1 MKGGGIVAGEGGESM
16 TADAEEGGD
25 GADVV
30 DTADDLQEE
39 GLTCSGLDKNWF
51 LEQ

>member
-1 MKGGGIVAGEGGESM
+1 MKGGGIVAGEGEESM
-16 TADAEEGGD
+16 TADAEERGD
-25 GADVV
+25 GADAV

-39 GLTCSGLDKNWF
+39 GLTSSGLDHNWL